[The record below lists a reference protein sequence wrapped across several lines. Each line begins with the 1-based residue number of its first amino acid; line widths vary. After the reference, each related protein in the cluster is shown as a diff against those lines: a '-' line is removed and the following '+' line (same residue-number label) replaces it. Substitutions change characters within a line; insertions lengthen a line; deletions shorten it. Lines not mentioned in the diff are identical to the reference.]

1 MELRHLRYFVA
12 VAEEL
17 HFGHAAERLNISGPT
32 LTNQIK
38 ALETGL
44 RVRLFDR
51 KTKRAVSLTNA
62 GVRFLE
68 EARATI
74 RQAEQ
79 AEQIGRQAGLGE
91 AGTITIGYVLTAS
104 LMGLLPSVIASF
116 KALYPSVA
124 FEVRRTETL
133 PTMRDVASG
142 HTDVGLVRSPEHF
155 PAGLSGFPVV
165 EDEFCVILPVG
176 HPLARHKQITAAML
190 NDEDFVA
197 TPLEMEVNFWSNF
210 SGSTSR
216 RVVARASDVIS
227 VLTLV
232 AGKVG
237 ISVLPAHVSN
247 VQVPGIVFRRM
258 SGVKRKAGYS
268 AVYRTGESAPLIK
281 LFIKHLR
288 SSRFSPR

>member
-1 MELRHLRYFVA
+1 MVERFEDVGQGAVSEDADQLLPGVEGLLRLAVVDVSLDQAGVDADVVSLVVESHGLLELMDAAGIAPAVAPAPVEGVVEAEVVA
-12 VAEEL
+12 VEIAL
-17 HFGHAAERLNISGPT
+17 GARLLLAHERLVPGG
-32 LTNQIK
+32 QRV
-38 ALETGL
+38 E
-44 RVRLFDR
+44 VRL
-51 KTKRAVSLTNA
+51 
-62 GVRFLE
+62 
-68 EARATI
+68 
-74 RQAEQ
+74 
-79 AEQIGRQAGLGE
+79 GE
-91 AGTITIGYVLTAS
+91 VDPPAQR
-104 LMGLLPSVIASF
+104 
-116 KALYPSVA
+116 
-124 FEVRRTETL
+124 FEVRL
-133 PTMRDVASG
+133 PLRQGDGQLQEVAG
-142 HTDVGLVRSPEHF
+142 RPGLIRGPEYF

-197 TPLEMEVNFWSNF
+197 TPMEMEVNFWSNF
-210 SGSTSR
+210 AGSTSR

-247 VQVPGIVFRRM
+247 VHVPGIVFRRM
-258 SGVKRKAGYS
+258 SGVKRKASYS